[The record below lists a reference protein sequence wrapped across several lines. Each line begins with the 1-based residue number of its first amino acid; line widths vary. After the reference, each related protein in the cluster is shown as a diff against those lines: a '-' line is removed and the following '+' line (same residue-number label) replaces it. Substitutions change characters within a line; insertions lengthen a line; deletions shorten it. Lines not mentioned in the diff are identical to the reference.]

1 MFGIDE
7 FSAVIN
13 PPQACIMAVGR
24 GEPKVLFPPITS
36 EADLDPAAPAP
47 QPSVVTVMTVTL
59 SSDARVVDA
68 GVAGAFLQSF
78 KTYCENP
85 ALLTA

>member
-24 GEPKVLFPPITS
+24 GEPKVLFPPIAS

-47 QPSVVTVMTVTL
+47 KPVVTTVMTVTL

-68 GVAGAFLQSF
+68 ATAGQFLQVFRHYIES
-78 KTYCENP
+78 P
-85 ALLTA
+85 GLLVA